1 MYKTAVFK
9 IIILLILIV
18 YAGIVI
24 KLILFKKPH
33 RAVTSHRVHGNFRKA
48 NFKPFHTISFYLSGK
63 PRDPLKNIIGNIIL
77 FIPLTILIPL
87 LFEKTQRGS
96 KIILIF
102 LLTSL
107 AFEIIQLFTLFGSFD
122 VDDLILNTLGGFIG
136 FFIFIIIEN
145 WYGSSKVILQH

>member
-1 MYKTAVFK
+1 M
-9 IIILLILIV
+9 IV

-33 RAVTSHRVHGNFRKA
+33 RAVTSNRVERNFRKA
-48 NFKPFHTISFYLSGK
+48 NFRPFHTIAFYLSGK
-63 PRDPLKNIIGNIIL
+63 PRNPFKNIIGNIIL

-87 LFEKTQRGS
+87 VFEKTQQGS
-96 KIILIF
+96 KIILICF
-102 LLTSL
+102 LTSL

-136 FFIFIIIEN
+136 FFIFILIIS
-145 WYGSSKVILQH
+145 WYGSSKVILQQ